1 MGTMDLKETS
11 KMMESEDY
19 KERFKAEYM
28 QTKIRFT
35 KLDTAIQQLD
45 AGTLGYD
52 PESGY
57 DLMVAQ
63 AQAMAN
69 YMKVLKTIAMVEG
82 IDLEEVE

>member
-1 MGTMDLKETS
+1 MTLKETS

-19 KERFKAEYM
+19 KERFKGEYA

-35 KLDTAIQQLD
+35 KLDTAIRQLD
-45 AGTLGYD
+45 AGTIDYD
-52 PESGY
+52 PASGY

>member
-1 MGTMDLKETS
+1 MDLRETT
-11 KMMESEDY
+11 KLMESEDY
-19 KERFKAEYM
+19 KERFKGEYA

-35 KLDTAIQQLD
+35 KLDTAIQKLD
-45 AGTLGYD
+45 ANTLGYD
-52 PESGY
+52 PKSGY

-69 YMKVLKTIAMVEG
+69 YLKVLKTIAMVED